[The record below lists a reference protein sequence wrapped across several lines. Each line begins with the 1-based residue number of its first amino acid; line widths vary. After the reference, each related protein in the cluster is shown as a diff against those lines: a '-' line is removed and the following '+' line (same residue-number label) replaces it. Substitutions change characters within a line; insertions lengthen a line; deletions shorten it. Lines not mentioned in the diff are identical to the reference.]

1 MSTQF
6 AVDLVF
12 KPQGL
17 DAVRKLQRSTGE
29 LEKLAKKAQGALD
42 KVGSAAQKA
51 GRKLKSSFDRAT
63 ASASKLA
70 KRLGGIRSQL
80 LGLGAGVAIGR
91 AFGDASNVENLAARV
106 KILGQEYK
114 QLVGIEKI
122 AEQSAKRF
130 RVANSEALASY
141 IDLGNRVGEIGY
153 SLDDLRNIYEGLNT
167 VLVKN
172 KASAQE
178 AASATLQLNQAL
190 GAGRLAG
197 EEFRAVN
204 EAAPQVISEVGRVL
218 GVTRGEVKELA
229 AEGKVSAAVLIK
241 ALTNLNQQGVSQLE
255 EGFTGAFGAQREFN
269 KALKEFSEVVGTE
282 LLPVLTP
289 LLQGVTGLL
298 QAFGKLPGPVK
309 SAAASLTLLGTAF
322 VFIAPAIQSVL
333 AGIAAFAPAA
343 VKAGGAAKVLA
354 GSLVILKG
362 AMLALP
368 WVALAQ
374 A

>member
-1 MSTQF
+1 M
-6 AVDLVF
+6 
-12 KPQGL
+12 
-17 DAVRKLQRSTGE
+17 
-29 LEKLAKKAQGALD
+29 
-42 KVGSAAQKA
+42 
-51 GRKLKSSFDRAT
+51 
-63 ASASKLA
+63 
-70 KRLGGIRSQL
+70 
-80 LGLGAGVAIGR
+80 GLGAGVAIGR

-229 AEGKVSAAVLIK
+229 AEGKLSA
-241 ALTNLNQQGVSQLE
+241 
-255 EGFTGAFGAQREFN
+255 
-269 KALKEFSEVVGTE
+269 
-282 LLPVLTP
+282 
-289 LLQGVTGLL
+289 LQC
-298 QAFGKLPGPVK
+298 
-309 SAAASLTLLGTAF
+309 
-322 VFIAPAIQSVL
+322 
-333 AGIAAFAPAA
+333 
-343 VKAGGAAKVLA
+343 
-354 GSLVILKG
+354 
-362 AMLALP
+362 
-368 WVALAQ
+368 
-374 A
+374 